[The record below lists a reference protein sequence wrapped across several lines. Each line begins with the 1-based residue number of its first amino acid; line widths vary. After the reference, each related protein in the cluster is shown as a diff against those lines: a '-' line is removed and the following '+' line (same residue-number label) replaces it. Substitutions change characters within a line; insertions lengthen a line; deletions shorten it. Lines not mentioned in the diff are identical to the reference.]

1 MDTDVLLQEICKR
14 VQEKLQSMEQET
26 LPSILVLTEE
36 HGNLC
41 HETLENSRLCQ
52 YYRMDCAL
60 LAEYQCSVKDYEAV
74 VVYTLSNEALG
85 NISHGIFD
93 NGFTRLFG
101 QALLEGK
108 KIYVS
113 SEGIEL
119 YRYQETA
126 PKAFYQRLEEN
137 LELLRQSGVVIL
149 PHSKIPDQILHGQ
162 EAECPCK
169 TETEADKQPVSL
181 KEEQGE
187 ISKTVLDKKIITEKD
202 LIPLGHKHVRQV
214 VVREKSILSDLA
226 KEYAA
231 KHNILIKRREISSG
245 KRE

>member
-1 MDTDVLLQEICKR
+1 MDTDLLLQEICKR

-41 HETLENSRLCQ
+41 HETLENSELCQ
-52 YYRMDCAL
+52 YYRMECAL
-60 LAEYQCSVKDYEAV
+60 LAEYKCSVKDYEAV

-85 NISHGIFD
+85 KIAHGIFD

-108 KIYVS
+108 KVYIS
-113 SEGIEL
+113 LEGIEL
-119 YRYQETA
+119 YQYQATA
-126 PKAFYQRLEEN
+126 PKVFYQRLEEN
-137 LELLRQSGVVIL
+137 LELLRQSGVVIV
-149 PHSKIPDQILHGQ
+149 PHRQIAEMILHGQ
-162 EAECPCK
+162 EVKCQGK
-169 TETEADKQPVSL
+169 REAVSERQPVSL
-181 KEEQGE
+181 EEKEEIME
-187 ISKTVLDKKIITEKD
+187 TVLDKKIITEKD
-202 LIPLGHKHVRQV
+202 LIPLGHKHIRQV
-214 VVREKSILSDLA
+214 VIREKSILSDLA

>member
-1 MDTDVLLQEICKR
+1 MDTELLLQEICKR

-36 HGNLC
+36 HGSLC
-41 HETLENSRLCQ
+41 HETLENSELCQ
-52 YYRMDCAL
+52 YYRMECAL
-60 LAEYQCSVKDYEAV
+60 LAEYQCSVKNYEAV

-85 NISHGIFD
+85 KITHGIFD

-108 KIYVS
+108 KIYIS
-113 SEGIEL
+113 QEGIEL
-119 YRYQETA
+119 YQYQGTA
-126 PKAFYQRLEEN
+126 PKVFYQRLEEN
-137 LELLRQSGVVIL
+137 LELLRQSGVVIV
-149 PHSKIPDQILHGQ
+149 PHRQITETILHGQ
-162 EAECPCK
+162 EVKCQSVR
-169 TETEADKQPVSL
+169 EAVSERQQVSSEE
-181 KEEQGE
+181 KEETTE
-187 ISKTVLDKKIITEKD
+187 TVLDKKIITEKD
-202 LIPLGHKHVRQV
+202 LIPLGHKHIRQV
-214 VVREKSILSDLA
+214 VIREKAILSDLA